1 MKEKLIKLLDKN
13 ECDIYHAIEYH
24 EDIEGMWNR
33 LADEILELVEDEYG
47 GYKDF
52 HEQNTYTGEL
62 AGRHCW
68 ICSDDGCHYCRGEKK

>member
-33 LADEILELVEDEYG
+33 LADEILTIFYPEANDAYDKGVMMGRYLERRSRQ
-47 GYKDF
+47 KA
-52 HEQNTYTGEL
+52 NIL
-62 AGRHCW
+62 APNKR
-68 ICSDDGCHYCRGEKK
+68 IT